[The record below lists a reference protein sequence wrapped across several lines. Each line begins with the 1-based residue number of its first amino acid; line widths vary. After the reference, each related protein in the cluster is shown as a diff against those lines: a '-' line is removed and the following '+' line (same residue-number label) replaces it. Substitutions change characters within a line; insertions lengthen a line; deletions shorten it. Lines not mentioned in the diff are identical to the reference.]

1 LHPVI
6 VGMTFLARIWGVRY
20 ETWKRIHWI
29 AILVLTLVFWHS
41 VMIGSD
47 LLVYRWLR
55 ILWIV
60 LWALHLLLLA
70 GKAVPKARAWGR
82 TYGVLEVLRESA
94 DTTSLVLE
102 KPAVSFR
109 PGQFGSLACAS
120 MDAGRCSTPSAF
132 PRQTPTR
139 PSR

>member
-70 GKAVPKARAWGR
+70 GKAVHKARPGDGPTGCSRCCGR
-82 TYGVLEVLRESA
+82 A
-94 DTTSLVLE
+94 
-102 KPAVSFR
+102 P
-109 PGQFGSLACAS
+109 
-120 MDAGRCSTPSAF
+120 TPRA
-132 PRQTPTR
+132 
-139 PSR
+139 